1 MKYYD
6 PLDCFYKSTVGGVK
20 EDEKI
25 TFRVKGDFPFCNL
38 IYRLDGSDIN
48 NVISMEKKGDFFETE
63 ISFSIGL
70 YFYCFSVD
78 DGRFLG
84 KGKEYLGVVTDVPK
98 FFQLLVSSKDYR
110 TPSWIKGGVIYQI
123 FPDRFYRG
131 EKNKTVG
138 KDKILRNDFNGIPYY
153 LPDKNGRVLN
163 NDFFG
168 GDFKGIIEKLDY
180 LKDLGVSVIYLN
192 PIFKAYSNHRYDI
205 GDYMAID
212 PLLGTEEDFI
222 LLVKKAKENG
232 ISIILDGVFNH
243 TGTDSVYFNKYGNY
257 PSVGAYQS
265 TDSKYYDWYK
275 FIDYPDKYE
284 AWWGVPDLPALN
296 KNNAL
301 YIDFITGKDGVLEK
315 YTKMGIGGWRL
326 DVVDELPD
334 EFVEKIRCAVKGI
347 NNNAIII
354 GEVWED
360 ATNKIS
366 YGVRRKYFSGN
377 ELDSVMNYT
386 LKDAILHY
394 VNFGDSK
401 FLSFTV
407 KEQID
412 HYPENV
418 LNSLM
423 NILSTHDTFRLLS
436 AVGGVDVSGKTKE
449 EMSKIKIPENKLSD
463 AIKRQK
469 AAALLQFTLP
479 GVPSVYYGDE
489 IGMQGYTDP
498 LNRGYFSWDNVN
510 NDILS
515 FYRKLGALR
524 SDYDVFAEGKTEI
537 IYDNDGV
544 FVFKRKN
551 ENSEVFIALNFGKEA
566 KDLSFTGELFDCI
579 SENKYTNIY
588 KLNKNDFVVLIKDR

>member
-1 MKYYD
+1 MKYYE

-70 YFYCFSVD
+70 YFYCFSVG

-84 KGKEYLGVVTDVPK
+84 KGKEYLGVVTDDPK
-98 FFQLLVSSKDYR
+98 FFQLLVSSNDYK
-110 TPSWIKGGVIYQI
+110 TPNWIKGGVIYQI
-123 FPDRFYRG
+123 FPDRFNRG
-131 EKNKTVG
+131 EVNKIVG

-153 LPDKNGRVLN
+153 LPDENGRVLN

-168 GDFKGIIEKLDY
+168 GDIKGIIEKLDY

-366 YGVRRKYFSGN
+366 YGVRRKYFCGN

-401 FLSFTV
+401 ALSFIV

-412 HYPENV
+412 HYHENV

-515 FYRKLGALR
+515 FYRKLGTLR

-544 FVFKRKN
+544 FAFKRKN
-551 ENSEVFIALNFGKEA
+551 ENSEIFIALNFGKEE
-566 KDLSFTGELFDCI
+566 KELSFDGELFDYI
-579 SENKYTNIY
+579 NEKKYTNIY

>member
-1 MKYYD
+1 MKYYE

-70 YFYCFSVD
+70 YFYCFSVG

-84 KGKEYLGVVTDVPK
+84 KGKEYLGVVTDDPK
-98 FFQLLVSSKDYR
+98 FFQLLVSSNDYK
-110 TPSWIKGGVIYQI
+110 TPNWIKGGVIYQI
-123 FPDRFYRG
+123 FPDRFNRG
-131 EKNKTVG
+131 EVNKIVG

-153 LPDKNGRVLN
+153 LPDENGRVLN

-168 GDFKGIIEKLDY
+168 GDIKGIIEKLDY

-212 PLLGTEEDFI
+212 SLLGTEEDFI

-366 YGVRRKYFSGN
+366 YGVRRKYFCGN

-401 FLSFTV
+401 ALSFIV

-412 HYPENV
+412 HYHENV

-515 FYRKLGALR
+515 FYRKLGTLR

-544 FVFKRKN
+544 FAFKRKN
-551 ENSEVFIALNFGKEA
+551 ENSEIFIALNFGKEE
-566 KDLSFTGELFDCI
+566 KELSFDGELFDYI
-579 SENKYTNIY
+579 NEKKYTNIY